1 MEESPSLEPTK
12 PVQRDYP
19 KFKSWSDR
27 KAAWAAIDPDKPL
40 TRRERVFIAEY
51 AKDMNASAALQRT
64 SWGGKR
70 PDMLASRI
78 MKRAN
83 VAKAV
88 ENVVAERAKASEVS
102 IERIVERYSKY
113 AFSEGTGPVLH
124 SHVLQALE
132 MLAKWKRM
140 TAPESVVTVPV
151 IFQFIGGPELVQ
163 DGKTIESASTLALAT
178 DSRDKPR

>member
-1 MEESPSLEPTK
+1 MEESTSQEPNKRTIPPSVSKT
-12 PVQRDYP
+12 
-19 KFKSWSDR
+19 WSER
-27 KAAWAAIDPDKPL
+27 KAQWAAIDPDKPL
-40 TRRERVFIAEY
+40 NRRERVFIAEY
-51 AKDMNASAALQRT
+51 AKDLNASAACQRMA
-64 SWGGKR
+64 WGGIR
-70 PDMLASRI
+70 PDLYASRL

-83 VAKAV
+83 VAKA
-88 ENVVAERAKASEVS
+88 AEAVILKRERESEVT
-102 IERIVERYSKY
+102 VERLVEQYSKY

-163 DGKTIESASTLALAT
+163 DGKTIEAASTLALTT

>member
-1 MEESPSLEPTK
+1 MIL
-12 PVQRDYP
+12 
-19 KFKSWSDR
+19 
-27 KAAWAAIDPDKPL
+27 
-40 TRRERVFIAEY
+40 AEY
-51 AKDMNASAALQRT
+51 AKDMNLTAAMVRAGR
-64 SWGGKR
+64 GGR
-70 PDMLASRI
+70 HPD
-78 MKRAN
+78 KRAHEFQQRGN
-83 VAKAV
+83 IAKALEAIAV
-88 ENVVAERAKASEVS
+88 QREKASEVTVD
-102 IERIVERYSKY
+102 RLVKRYSDY

>member
-1 MEESPSLEPTK
+1 MSTEGQEPVRPYT
-12 PVQRDYP
+12 PYTSQA
-19 KFKSWSDR
+19 DR
-27 KAAWAAIDPDKPL
+27 KARWAAINPDKPL
-40 TRRERVFIAEY
+40 TRRERVILAEY
-51 AKDMNASAALQRT
+51 AKDMNLTAAMVRAGR
-64 SWGGKR
+64 GGR
-70 PDMLASRI
+70 HPD
-78 MKRAN
+78 KRAHEFQQRGN
-83 VAKAV
+83 IAKALEAIAV
-88 ENVVAERAKASEVS
+88 QREKASEVTVD
-102 IERIVERYSKY
+102 RLVKRYSDY